1 MVGVSNVSSRSAEVL
16 DDKFAARLR
25 GFGPVG
31 LLAILVILS
40 GNLLV
45 APLSAILVLAWAW
58 RSRTPWPEIGY
69 VRPTNWLRDLAVGV
83 VFGAAL
89 KVLMK
94 AVVMPMLGADPI
106 NHAYHHLVGNTN
118 ALPGMLLLLVVAAGF
133 GEETLFRGYMFERL
147 SKLLR
152 TGTVARVLIVLITA
166 GLFGVVHYP
175 DQGLAGAEQAG
186 IVGIVFGAIFA
197 MTGQIWILMCAHAA
211 FDITAL
217 AIIYLDLES
226 QVAHLVFR

>member
-1 MVGVSNVSSRSAEVL
+1 
-16 DDKFAARLR
+16 
-25 GFGPVG
+25 
-31 LLAILVILS
+31 
-40 GNLLV
+40 
-45 APLSAILVLAWAW
+45 
-58 RSRTPWPEIGY
+58 
-69 VRPTNWLRDLAVGV
+69 
-83 VFGAAL
+83 
-89 KVLMK
+89 
-94 AVVMPMLGADPI
+94 
-106 NHAYHHLVGNTN
+106 
-118 ALPGMLLLLVVAAGF
+118 MLLLLVVAAGF

-186 IVGIVFGAIFA
+186 IVGIVFGAVFA
-197 MTGQIWILMCAHAA
+197 ITGQIWILMCAHAA